1 MMLFTTIV
9 YETME
14 ANRFSFPMTSIRIIR
29 QLMHPGIHAKSN
41 PDKAAYIMAA
51 TGKVVTYRELDDE
64 SNRAANLLR
73 SLGLKSGDTIAL
85 FAENHPRYHQVLW
98 AAQRSGL
105 YYTAISSR
113 LTAEEVAYIVND
125 SGAKVLITTRAMAD
139 VASQMD
145 AANLIPGSVK
155 RYMMDGTIANY
166 KSWEDAVGSQ
176 PTTPIADETEGA
188 AMLYSSGT
196 TGKPKGVKHRLTGQP
211 LGAPSPIGM
220 LLAGLYQATPEMIY
234 LSPAPLY
241 HSAPLQFTMAVHRI
255 GGTVIVMEHF
265 DAEQS
270 LALDREVPGDACADG
285 ADNVHP
291 DAQAARADAQ
301 QIRSHELEGGD
312 SRGRA
317 LSDRDQGTD
326 DRMVGAE
333 NLRILCGNGGQRVLR
348 DRQRAV
354 AAA

>member
-1 MMLFTTIV
+1 
-9 YETME
+9 
-14 ANRFSFPMTSIRIIR
+14 
-29 QLMHPGIHAKSN
+29 MHPGIHAKSN

-51 TGKVVTYRELDDE
+51 TGKVVTYRELDEE

-73 SLGLKSGDTIAL
+73 SLGLKPGDTVAL
-85 FAENHPRYHQVLW
+85 FAENHHRYHQVLW

-113 LTAEEVAYIVND
+113 LTAEEAAYIVND
-125 SGAKVLITTRAMAD
+125 SGAKIFITTHAMAD

-145 AANLIPGSVK
+145 AANMISDCIK
-155 RYMMDGTIANY
+155 RHMMDGAAATY
-166 KSWEDAVGSQ
+166 ESWEDAVGAQ

-196 TGKPKGVKHRLTGQP
+196 TGKPKGVKHRLSQQP
-211 LGAPSPIGM
+211 LGASNPLGM
-220 LLAGLYQATPEMIY
+220 LLAGLYQASPEMIY

-255 GGTVIVMEHF
+255 GGTVIIMEHF

-270 LALDREVPGDACADG
+270 LALIEKYRVTHTQMVPTMF
-285 ADNVHP
+285 
-291 DAQAARADAQ
+291 
-301 QIRSHELEGGD
+301 IRMLKLPEPTRRKYNPSSLKVVIHASAPCPIAIKEQMIAWWGPKIYEYY
-312 SRGRA
+312 A
-317 LSDRDQGTD
+317 GT
-326 DRMVGAE
+326 E
-333 NLRILCGNGGQRVLR
+333 GNGFCSIEQRG
-348 DRQRAV
+348 V